1 MSDVDVRRFKAAF
14 LKAMSESDSSDAPSA
29 GISIVPLQQARLA
42 WSTARGAVA
51 DELGRLDAELRKAFP
66 DAGKLFDR
74 LNDVLQVYDE
84 RLIEQLD
91 AALNASGSDRAD
103 HHGAAVE
110 TLAAYRSKLDAD
122 PVLRHIDTSASAP
135 N

>member
-74 LNDVLQVYDE
+74 LDGWPRMAVLLLYATGARIGWACPRCDMGM
-84 RLIEQLD
+84 RLRSVVLHPPD
-91 AALNASGSDRAD
+91 TRAPPPSTA
-103 HHGAAVE
+103 HAG
-110 TLAAYRSKLDAD
+110 
-122 PVLRHIDTSASAP
+122 
-135 N
+135 